1 MQFLLRV
8 KATKQEKTGNDK
20 FKAKIEDNGVQCNT
34 RALIKDLKD
43 EIEALQLEIDSVL
56 SDVFICVV

>member
-1 MQFLLRV
+1 MFSLRKRV

-43 EIEALQLEIDSVL
+43 EIEAL